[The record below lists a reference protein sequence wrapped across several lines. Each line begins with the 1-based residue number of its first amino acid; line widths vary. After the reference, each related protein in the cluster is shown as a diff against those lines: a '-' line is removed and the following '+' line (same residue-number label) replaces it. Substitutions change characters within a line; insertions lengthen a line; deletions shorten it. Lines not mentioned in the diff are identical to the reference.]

1 MRKFLIVL
9 AILLSSKMVFS
20 QDVEQCFWDDV
31 TNKYEN
37 SMVLVASLYIDGEEQ
52 QNEYLELGVFCGD
65 ELRGRNL
72 PEYSKVAGKLVYNV
86 TMCAD
91 NNGDILTFKFYDHQ
105 LQTISTMDCNQSLS
119 FVIEGQAGN
128 HLSPYIVNF
137 TNTAKFIGSGLWNV
151 GNNWKSGSVPA
162 SGEDVIIAGN
172 AVIPQE
178 GVVNIGSLEIESG
191 DLTIEGSLTVAG
203 TITNSDVDALIIAD
217 GGQLFQNND
226 GVLGTFRKNI
236 VNPTGEWGSN
246 DKTGW
251 QFISSPIKNVSVLD
265 FIPEVGDYDLF
276 SFDGAADSQWVNYK
290 NSRKYTF
297 IKENSHPDILYDD
310 HDGDGKCWEWT
321 RNGKSDGFMSSY
333 AYDEDEGELI
343 YPENYMILPRTKI
356 VKGVKF
362 TFKVKVEDDES
373 PETCS
378 VCVATEISGLFKESA
393 IVETFENLTNT
404 AWSEKSVDL
413 RAFEGENVYIAFVH
427 HNTYNGYILNI
438 DDIILTREGAEF
450 NVCTAYLASY
460 ESSTYAEFKGELN
473 HETSYSVNVP
483 YYKDSQAKWS
493 NFHLLGNPFTYD
505 LDLEKDIKT
514 KALNEGFAIITED
527 GGYEYRTNGV
537 INAGAGF
544 MVYAISY
551 KTRTVT
557 FQKGINEQR
566 GNTESRYIN
575 VEVSNSTGS
584 DNVIVD
590 FSDSDEEE
598 REGFLKLPNFNDEI
612 ALIYAKQNNDKYAI
626 INCDESVNEVPL
638 HFDAKKLGNYTLNFD
653 VKGDFESVYLIDNMA
668 GERVNVLIEKEYTF
682 TATANDNT
690 KRFTLVF
697 DNNQQSPEN
706 VQFVYQAG
714 EELIV
719 EAEGLVQ
726 IIDLMGR
733 VVYSKDVRNTNNR
746 INVSNFNSAAYV
758 VRCIGESEILVQKMV
773 IK

>member
-1 MRKFLIVL
+1 MRKFLIAL

-20 QDVEQCFWDDV
+20 QDVKQYYWEMPNQ
-31 TNKYEN
+31 YGQ
-37 SMVLVASLYIDGEEQ
+37 SMTIVASLYIDGEEQ

-65 ELRGRNL
+65 EPRGRAL
-72 PEYSKVAGKLVYNV
+72 PVESVITHKLVYNLTV
-86 TMCAD
+86 KAD
-91 NNGDILTFKFYDHQ
+91 DDGDNLTFKFYDH
-105 LQTISTMDCNQSLS
+105 LSQTISSLDCNQSLK
-119 FVIEGQAGN
+119 FVGDGIVGGAVN
-128 HLSPYIVNF
+128 PYVVNF
-137 TNTAKFIGSGLWNV
+137 VSTAKFIGNGSWYEAS
-151 GNNWKSGSVPA
+151 NWKSGSVPA
-162 SGEDVIIAGN
+162 LGEDVIIAGK

-178 GVVNIGSLEIESG
+178 GVINVNGLEIESG

-236 VNPTGEWGSN
+236 VNPTGVWGSN

-265 FIPEVGDYDLF
+265 FIPEEGDYDLF

-297 IKENSHPDILYDD
+297 KKENSHPDILYDD

-333 AYDEDEGELI
+333 AYDENEEELI

-356 VKGVKF
+356 VEGVKF
-362 TFKVKVEDDES
+362 TFKVMVEDVES

-378 VCVATEISGLFKESA
+378 VCVATEISGLFNESA

-404 AWSEKSVDL
+404 AWSEKIVDL
-413 RAFEGENVYIAFVH
+413 SAFKGENVYIAFVH
-427 HNTYNGYILNI
+427 HNTYNGYILHI
-438 DDIILTREGAEF
+438 DDIFLTREGAEF

-460 ESSTYAEFKGELN
+460 ELSKYAEFKGELN
-473 HETSYSVNVP
+473 RETSYSVNVP
-483 YYKDSQAKWS
+483 YDKDSQAKWS

-544 MVYAISY
+544 MVYAKSY

-557 FQKGINEQR
+557 FQKGINVQR
-566 GNTESRYIN
+566 DNTESRYIN

-733 VVYSKDVRNTNNR
+733 VIYSKDVRNTNNR
-746 INVSNFNSAAYV
+746 IDVSNFNSAAYV